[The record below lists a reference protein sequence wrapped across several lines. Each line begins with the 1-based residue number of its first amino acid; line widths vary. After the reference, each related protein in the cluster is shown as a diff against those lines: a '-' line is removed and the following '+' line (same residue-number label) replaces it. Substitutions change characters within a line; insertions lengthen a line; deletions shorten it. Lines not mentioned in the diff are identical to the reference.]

1 MRSSGLLLHVTSL
14 PSRFGIGD
22 LGPEARRFVDIL
34 AETGQT
40 WWQLLPVCPAGLGDS
55 PYASPSSFAGNPL
68 LISPELLAEDG
79 WVTELEI
86 YTYPANS
93 PGIVDYPS
101 VATYKS
107 KLLEQAFFRFIRQPN
122 VDGFQAFVNR
132 EADWLLPYAAFRA
145 RKLKHQDKKWT
156 SWPTHDRTAPD
167 KKSLNPD
174 LPELQFYLFEQFI
187 FDRQWR
193 NLCGYCR
200 ERNVKIMGDLPIY
213 VAHDSADVWASPEL
227 FQLDDSGEPLVVAGV
242 PPDFFSNTGQR
253 WGNPIYRWEVMAER
267 GFKWWIH
274 RMKRAWSL
282 YDSVR
287 LDHFRGFAGYWEIP
301 ATEET
306 AVHGRWVRGPGQI
319 FFDQLLSEFGNLPVI
334 AENLGVITPDVVELM
349 EKNSFP
355 GMAVIQFGFDAGMDN
370 PHLPHNYQPN
380 QCVYTGTHDNDTLRG
395 WWDALSGHERAF
407 AREYLQIESDEN
419 ICPRTIERC
428 LASEAGLVITPVQD
442 VLGLDG
448 QARMNFPGTA
458 FGNWRWRL
466 SLRQR
471 TELREKF
478 GQWLHDSTSGSRRL
492 SVQN

>member
-68 LISPELLAEDG
+68 LISSELLAEDG

-86 YTYPANS
+86 DSYPAYS

-107 KLLEQAFFRFIRQPN
+107 KLLKQAFSRFIRQPR
-122 VDGFQAFVNR
+122 VEDFQAFVNR

-145 RKLKHQDKKWT
+145 RKLKHQDKIWT
-156 SWPTHDRTAPD
+156 GWPTHDRTSPN
-167 KKSLNPD
+167 KESLNPD

-187 FDRQWR
+187 FDSQWR
-193 NLCGYCR
+193 NLCDYCR
-200 ERNVKIMGDLPIY
+200 KRNVKIMGDLPIY

-227 FQLDDSGEPLVVAGV
+227 FQLDDAGEPLVVAGV

-319 FFDQLLSEFGNLPVI
+319 FFDQLESEFGPLPVI

-349 EKNSFP
+349 ENNSFP

-407 AREYLQIESDEN
+407 AGEYLQIESDEN
-419 ICPRTIERC
+419 ICPKAIERC
-428 LASEAGLVITPVQD
+428 LASDADLVITPVQD

-448 QARMNFPGTA
+448 HARMNFPGTA

-466 SLRQR
+466 SPRQQ

-478 GQWLHDSTSGSRRL
+478 GRWLHDSTSGSRRL
-492 SVQN
+492 SVEN

>member
-1 MRSSGLLLHVTSL
+1 
-14 PSRFGIGD
+14 
-22 LGPEARRFVDIL
+22 
-34 AETGQT
+34 
-40 WWQLLPVCPAGLGDS
+40 
-55 PYASPSSFAGNPL
+55 
-68 LISPELLAEDG
+68 
-79 WVTELEI
+79 
-86 YTYPANS
+86 
-93 PGIVDYPS
+93 
-101 VATYKS
+101 
-107 KLLEQAFFRFIRQPN
+107 
-122 VDGFQAFVNR
+122 AFVNR

-145 RKLKHQDKKWT
+145 RKLKHQDKIWT
-156 SWPTHDRTAPD
+156 SWPAHDRTSPK

-187 FDRQWR
+187 FDSQWR

-200 ERNVKIMGDLPIY
+200 DRNVKIMGDLPIY

-227 FQLDDSGEPLVVAGV
+227 FQLDDAGEPLVVAGV

-306 AVHGRWVRGPGQI
+306 AVHGCWVRGPGQI
-319 FFDQLLSEFGNLPVI
+319 FFDQLESEFGPLPVI

-349 EKNSFP
+349 ETNSFP

-407 AREYLQIESDEN
+407 AGEYLQIESDEN
-419 ICPRTIERC
+419 ICPKAIERC
-428 LASEAGLVITPVQD
+428 LASDADLVITPVQD

-448 QARMNFPGTA
+448 HARMNFPGTA

-466 SLRQR
+466 SPRQQ

-478 GQWLHDSTSGSRRL
+478 GRWLHDSTSGSRRL
-492 SVQN
+492 SVEN

>member
-1 MRSSGLLLHVTSL
+1 
-14 PSRFGIGD
+14 
-22 LGPEARRFVDIL
+22 
-34 AETGQT
+34 
-40 WWQLLPVCPAGLGDS
+40 
-55 PYASPSSFAGNPL
+55 
-68 LISPELLAEDG
+68 
-79 WVTELEI
+79 
-86 YTYPANS
+86 
-93 PGIVDYPS
+93 
-101 VATYKS
+101 
-107 KLLEQAFFRFIRQPN
+107 
-122 VDGFQAFVNR
+122 NR

-145 RKLKHQDKKWT
+145 RKLEHQDKIWT
-156 SWPTHDRTAPD
+156 SWPAHDRNSPD
-167 KKSLNPD
+167 KKLLNPD

-187 FDRQWR
+187 FDSQWR
-193 NLCGYCR
+193 NLCDYCGD
-200 ERNVKIMGDLPIY
+200 RNIKIMGDLPIY

-301 ATEET
+301 ATEEM
-306 AVHGRWVRGPGQI
+306 
-319 FFDQLLSEFGNLPVI
+319 
-334 AENLGVITPDVVELM
+334 EN
-349 EKNSFP
+349 NSFP

-395 WWDALSGHERAF
+395 WWDTLSKHERAF

-419 ICPRTIERC
+419 ICSRAIERC
-428 LASEAGLVITPVQD
+428 LASDADLVITPVQD

-466 SLRQR
+466 SPRQQ
-471 TELREKF
+471 TELLEKF